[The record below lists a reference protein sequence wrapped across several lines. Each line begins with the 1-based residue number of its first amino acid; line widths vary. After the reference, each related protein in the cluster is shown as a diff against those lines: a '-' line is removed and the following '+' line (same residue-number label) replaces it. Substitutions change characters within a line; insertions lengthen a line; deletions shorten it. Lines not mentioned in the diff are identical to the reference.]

1 MGKTVFIVITR
12 GFIIRNIL
20 RSGVLDYLKQSG
32 CKVIIF
38 LQTMK
43 ENDVP
48 EYLKKE
54 FQDERVTIVGIGDY
68 LMNNFFDRL
77 YRFFAKWTIFLV
89 YSKSTLH
96 YIRFKNIKKERM
108 FFWMYIEIFF
118 LFLFSKLH
126 VLKKIVRLIERKVFV
141 SNFYAKY
148 FDAYRPDVIFSTS
161 IISGIDMA
169 FMKEAQRRGVKTI
182 SMTKG
187 WDHAAR
193 SFYRFVPDNII
204 VQNAIM
210 KDYLFKYQKIKK
222 EKVKVGGFPQFDWY
236 VHGDLLVRREEFLSS
251 LGLDPQRKLILFG
264 SEGPWSPEDDNIVGL
279 LAKYIAAGRFPTAAS
294 LLIRPHYV
302 DLKTERY
309 DKFIGLKNIK
319 LDASMVYHETL
330 STNWDPDMREIAYFV
345 NLMHHMD
352 LLINMAS
359 TLTLDACCFDKPV
372 IAVSFGVLHDEKS
385 GKDLSGLLYEADHFQ
400 DVLKTGAVDL
410 VHSEQEL
417 LESVNMYLLHPERK
431 REERKTLL
439 NTLCYKVDGNSA
451 KRVAD
456 EILSLL

>member
-1 MGKTVFIVITR
+1 
-12 GFIIRNIL
+12 
-20 RSGVLDYLKQSG
+20 
-32 CKVIIF
+32 
-38 LQTMK
+38 
-43 ENDVP
+43 
-48 EYLKKE
+48 
-54 FQDERVTIVGIGDY
+54 
-68 LMNNFFDRL
+68 
-77 YRFFAKWTIFLV
+77 
-89 YSKSTLH
+89 
-96 YIRFKNIKKERM
+96 
-108 FFWMYIEIFF
+108 MYIEIFF